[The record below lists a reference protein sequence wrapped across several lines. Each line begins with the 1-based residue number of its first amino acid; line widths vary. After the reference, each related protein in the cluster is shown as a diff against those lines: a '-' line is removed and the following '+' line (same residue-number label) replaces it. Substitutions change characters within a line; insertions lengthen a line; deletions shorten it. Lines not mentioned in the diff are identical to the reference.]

1 MLRLVLAL
9 LCALTGLTGF
19 AATAQ
24 AAAPWL
30 ILVTGESFE
39 GRAYLNSNESFR
51 IYDEV
56 VNSTATVSRTKVEDR
71 LFLDL
76 ALFWGSNGRGQ
87 PITSLRAEDADQ
99 QHGRFYPATDDEPAA
114 VYLPLVEHPN
124 PSQAGSK
131 LLSILARHG
140 VPVRLKAESGTRE
153 WLLPGVI
160 GGGMA
165 VALLALG
172 ALSLRRRTHRPLSA

>member
-56 VNSTATVSRTKVEDR
+56 ANSKTTVSRTKVEDR

-76 ALFWGSNGRGQ
+76 ALFWGSNGRGR
-87 PITSLRAEDADQ
+87 PTTSLRAEDAN

-124 PSQAGSK
+124 PSQAGTK

-160 GGGMA
+160 GAGIA

-172 ALSLRRRTHRPLSA
+172 ALSLLRRTHRPLSA